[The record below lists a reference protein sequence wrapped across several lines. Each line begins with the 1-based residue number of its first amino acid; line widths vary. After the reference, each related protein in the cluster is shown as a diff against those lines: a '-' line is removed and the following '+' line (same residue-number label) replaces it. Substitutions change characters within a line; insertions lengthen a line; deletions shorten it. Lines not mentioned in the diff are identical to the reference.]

1 MRPSRLIIEGWCA
14 YRQRVVLD
22 LPAGPIGV
30 VAHYA
35 ENPRRSNMGGKS
47 ALLEAVTWCLYGIHR
62 KRLDD
67 QVVYAGAQL
76 AMVVVEFDTGL
87 VVTRTKQRGKPV
99 RLVVRNEATG
109 LVCSDEQAQAVVI
122 AALGM
127 GAEDYRATV
136 GVEQRD
142 VASLVTRTSGERREI
157 VAGWLRLD
165 RWARAGMIAAGHAR
179 KAALEVERSS
189 ARIAGFREGIAD
201 DAPMETDVRLR
212 LQREL
217 VSAVEK
223 SEEHATKLKELRA
236 VRADAERAEELRRLG
251 EEYAR
256 LKAEV
261 AATGDAWEKM
271 RALDAKHAEL
281 LAAEGAARAEN
292 IAAGAAVAH
301 FDGFCPV
308 TCGECP
314 AAEHVRADVVGRQSR
329 ATSARL
335 ALQAAGAAVTPVSR
349 ARDIEGERLET
360 NRRDVARLK
369 VIAERA
375 WEIKP
380 AAERAGTQSVA
391 GIDASIAGEEAQ
403 VATIL
408 PFIEEARRRLATDD
422 ERLRVAQERE
432 ERLMSLE
439 TEHRGY
445 VAISRVASL
454 AARALGPSGVSAAL
468 ARAMLG
474 DLEARANALLA
485 DVPLHVSFGWERET
499 RDPSK
504 VCLECGHG
512 FVGKA
517 EKSCPGCGAARGPG
531 RRAELD
537 ILIDDGSGEV
547 EDVSEKSGGCQAL
560 VGVVLRLAGG
570 MMLREQR
577 DAACSFALVDEPF
590 GALDEEIGAQLA
602 RMFTSLL
609 AGVGLDQALVVSHD
623 QRLLAA
629 LPHRIVITR
638 DGNESTARVE

>member
-1 MRPSRLIIEGWCA
+1 MRIDSLSIEGWCA
-14 YRQRVVLD
+14 YRQRVVLR

-30 VAHYA
+30 VAHYV

-67 QVVYAGAQL
+67 QVIHADAQS
-76 AMVVVEFDTGL
+76 AVVIVTFDTGL
-87 VVTRTKQRGKPV
+87 LVRRVKQRGKPT
-99 RLVVRNEATG
+99 RLTVERDGIVLAE
-109 LVCSDEQAQAVVI
+109 DQAQAEVI
-122 AALGM
+122 GALGM
-127 GAEDYRATV
+127 GVDDYRATV

-165 RWARAGMIAAGHAR
+165 RWARAGMVAGGHAR
-179 KAALEVERSS
+179 RAALDVERSS
-189 ARIAGFREGIAD
+189 ARMAGLRESSGEP
-201 DAPMETDVRLR
+201 PMETDARLALAR
-212 LQREL
+212 SLASVVAEG
-217 VSAVEK
+217 
-223 SEEHATKLKELRA
+223 EERAEQLKTLRST
-236 VRADAERAEELRRLG
+236 RADVERAEELTRLRD
-251 EEYAR
+251 EHAR
-256 LKAEV
+256 LKAAV
-261 AATGDAWEKM
+261 SATGDAWEKM
-271 RALDAKHAEL
+271 KALDETHAGL
-281 LAAEGAARAEN
+281 LAREGAARAEHV
-292 IAAGAAVAH
+292 AASAAMTR
-301 FDGFCPV
+301 FDGVCPV
-308 TCGECP
+308 TCGDCP
-314 AAEHVRADVVGRQSR
+314 AADHVRADVDGRTRR
-329 ATSARL
+329 ASAAKL
-335 ALQAAGAAVTPVSR
+335 ALREAETACTALSR
-349 ARDIEGERLET
+349 ERDAEGERLES

-375 WEIKP
+375 KEIKL
-380 AAERAGTQSVA
+380 AADRAGAQSLA
-391 GIDASIAGEEAQ
+391 GVDAHIASVEQRIASL
-403 VATIL
+403 L
-408 PFIEEARRRLATDD
+408 PFIQEMRGKLATDD
-422 ERLRVAQERE
+422 ERLRAAQGRE
-432 ERLMSLE
+432 ERLFALE
-439 TEHRGY
+439 AEHRGY
-445 VAISRVASL
+445 VSTSRVASL
-454 AARALGPSGVSAAL
+454 AARALGTSGVSASL

-474 DLEARANALLA
+474 DLETRANALLS
-485 DVPLHVSFGWERET
+485 DVPLRVSFGWERET

-504 VCLECGHG
+504 VCLECGHA
-512 FVGKA
+512 FAGKS
-517 EKSCPGCGAARGPG
+517 EKSCPSCSASRGPG

-537 ILIDDGSGEV
+537 ILVDDGSGEI